1 MFYSLLESLPL
12 GPEHSSQ
19 TIILWIVQLCS
30 QFKNLHEALLR
41 KLFLYCSL
49 DYNWERR
56 ESRSTA
62 SLFLCK
68 VTKDGLGSHV

>member
-1 MFYSLLESLPL
+1 MFYSLLESFPL

-19 TIILWIVQLCS
+19 TIILWIAQLCS

-41 KLFLYCSL
+41 KLFLYFSL
-49 DYNWERR
+49 DYSWERGN
-56 ESRSTA
+56 RSIA